1 MVICG
6 RLPSQTV
13 QCLNLNATS
22 PRPPRSVHCT
32 RVDSKPQAR
41 HSRTGIC
48 VKRSRNA
55 HLESACDLALENLG
69 DPQITSILKA
79 QALQCSKRTSDLG
92 NAILRPVSYPR
103 RLLCWRKFTVWE
115 IFSGPPT
122 CAHECPEEPQE
133 SDLWLPKRL
142 KIVQNFVF
150 CRHDSRV

>member
-6 RLPSQTV
+6 RLPPQTV

-22 PRPPRSVHCT
+22 PRPAKRPLHKSGQ
-32 RVDSKPQAR
+32 QAP
-41 HSRTGIC
+41 SSTLKNQNMC
-48 VKRSRNA
+48 ERSRNA

-122 CAHECPEEPQE
+122 CAHECTEEPQE